1 MRVCAHIDVSSI
13 CMCSLIYRR
22 RVCAHLYEYITGN
35 GEHGKAAI
43 LDLDELLASHVFRA
57 HTHMHICQFPIYLYK
72 CDIYQM
78 YIYKPREDN
87 EYPLQNV
94 NICIYIWAFW
104 IPFTQCEHLQIHM
117 SMDFLV
123 RARTLIC
130 TYRPRHVEVSIQVH
144 SEDVSNQRLWISRG
158 RVNCPRFSLPCSL
171 ALRGLIRN
179 GHISSCYTQIQHTNI
194 WKPSTDQYDLR
205 TLSMRLYEHYIHIFI
220 YTHICKHI

>member
-1 MRVCAHIDVSSI
+1 MSVQYACALSYIGGVCV
-13 CMCSLIYRR
+13 LIYMNTSPETASMARR
-22 RVCAHLYEYITGN
+22 PFLISTSCL
-35 GEHGKAAI
+35 
-43 LDLDELLASHVFRA
+43 RA
-57 HTHMHICQFPIYLYK
+57 MFFVPATHTHMHICQFPIYLYK